1 MLRLPTENTSDR
13 EEKTMVDWIEKS
25 LGEIAEV
32 TKLAG
37 FEFTKYIKY
46 NDDGEII
53 ALRALNLRNG
63 ELDLSDIKR
72 ISREVSEGLT
82 RSKIYKDDILLTYT
96 GNGYGDCAIIEEND
110 KYHLAPNICKIVPNQ
125 NVIYPYY
132 LYCYIRS
139 KAFYNQMSNNM
150 TGSGQPTIPMKTIR
164 LLKIPVPDMSVQVKI
179 ANMIWSLNQKI
190 RNNKVIN
197 NNLEQQTQAIF
208 KSWFVDF
215 ELNYG
220 IMPSYWKVSQLG
232 SIAKISTEVFSPAK
246 NPNVEVE
253 HYSIPAYDEK
263 RYPVFETSNGIKSNK
278 YRLSSNSVMI
288 SKLNPDTKRIW
299 RPYCISDNP
308 ICSTEFIVYEPINP
322 LNRDFIYSII
332 DSIGF
337 SAFLCSHTTGSTNS
351 RQRATPSITLTY
363 DIIVPDEKTIQA
375 FCSIVSPMY
384 DTIENNIKEN
394 QKLAETRDKLL
405 PKLMSGELDVSG
417 IDL

>member
-1 MLRLPTENTSDR
+1 MAEWISKTLGELTSFISKGIPPKYVDEENENT
-13 EEKTMVDWIEKS
+13 
-25 LGEIAEV
+25 
-32 TKLAG
+32 
-37 FEFTKYIKY
+37 
-46 NDDGEII
+46 
-53 ALRALNLRNG
+53 
-63 ELDLSDIKR
+63 
-72 ISREVSEGLT
+72 
-82 RSKIYKDDILLTYT
+82 
-96 GNGYGDCAIIEEND
+96 
-110 KYHLAPNICKIVPNQ
+110 
-125 NVIYPYY
+125 
-132 LYCYIRS
+132 IR
-139 KAFYNQMSNNM
+139 
-150 TGSGQPTIPMKTIR
+150 
-164 LLKIPVPDMSVQVKI
+164 V
-179 ANMIWSLNQKI
+179 LNQKCN
-190 RNNKVIN
+190 RNFEISYNESRIHNAAVKKVPENKLLHSGDVLINSTGTGTAGRVAQIFNIPMPTTVDGHMILLRPTKEIDPLYYGYVIKSYQKKIESLAEGSTGQTEINRQRLQDEIYITFPKDRALQKEIGTFLFQIDEKIKNNNEIN

-220 IMPSYWKVSQLG
+220 IMPSDWKVSQLG
-232 SIAKISTEVFSPAK
+232 SIVKISTEVFSPAK

-299 RPYCISDNP
+299 RPYCISVNP

-405 PKLMSGELDVSG
+405 PKLMSGKLDVSDTE
-417 IDL
+417 I